1 MTPLLVDRLLNKS
14 LAMGLNTEKLK
25 FKLTRQANC
34 W

>member
-14 LAMGLNTEKLK
+14 LAMGLNTENLK
-25 FKLTRQANC
+25 FKRTRQTDC